1 MHMASTSGSIA
12 NRCNDMRK
20 DAARNR
26 DRLID
31 AASAVM
37 RTEGSD
43 VPMEII
49 VERAGLTRGT
59 LYRNF
64 PHRQAMYEAV
74 LERDLENMSSLIA
87 AEQNEDPLAF
97 IRHMAELMMVYE
109 KFLVQLADM
118 ADYDAAKNETR
129 MADVLS
135 EHLAAA
141 QDRGLLRGD
150 LTGSDIL
157 MLCRMLASHW
167 KLDAKADFKT
177 AFDKRLSLLLHGLAA
192 PQLLNSGEQI

>member
-1 MHMASTSGSIA
+1 MRTALIWASTTSPA
-12 NRCNDMRK
+12 NDMRK

-26 DRLID
+26 DGLID

-37 RTEGSD
+37 RTEGGD
-43 VPMEII
+43 VPMEVIA
-49 VERAGLTRGT
+49 ERAGLTRGT

-74 LERDLENMSSLIA
+74 LERDLENMTGVIA
-87 AEQNEDPLAF
+87 AEQHDDPLAF
-97 IRHMAELMMVYE
+97 VRHVAELMMVYD

-118 ADYDAAKNETR
+118 ADYDAETNEAR
-129 MADVLS
+129 MSDVLAP
-135 EHLAAA
+135 HLASA
-141 QDRGLLRGD
+141 QESGLLRRD

-157 MLCRMLASHW
+157 MACRMLASHW

-177 AFDKRLSLLLHGLAA
+177 AFNKRLTLLLRGLVASESV
-192 PQLLNSGEQI
+192 QSGEQQ

>member
-1 MHMASTSGSIA
+1 
-12 NRCNDMRK
+12 MRK

-37 RTEGSD
+37 RAEGGD
-43 VPMEII
+43 VPMEAIA
-49 VERAGLTRGT
+49 ERAALTRGT

-74 LERDLENMSSLIA
+74 LERDLENMASLVA
-87 AEQNEDPLAF
+87 AEQRDDPLAF
-97 IRHMAELMMVYE
+97 IRHMAELMMIYD

-118 ADYDAAKNETR
+118 ADYDAETNEAR
-129 MADVLS
+129 MINVLAP
-135 EHLAAA
+135 HLSAA
-141 QDRGLLRGD
+141 QARGLLRRD

-157 MLCRMLASHW
+157 VACRMLASHW

-177 AFDKRLSLLLHGLAA
+177 AFYQRLSLLLRGLSAA
-192 PQLLNSGEQI
+192 GSADDGEQE

>member
-1 MHMASTSGSIA
+1 
-12 NRCNDMRK
+12 MRK

-26 DRLID
+26 ELLID

-37 RTEGSD
+37 RAEGSD

-74 LERDLENMSSLIA
+74 LERDLANMKSLIA
-87 AEQNEDPLAF
+87 AEQTHDPLAF

-109 KFLVQLADM
+109 KFLIQLADM
-118 ADYDAAKNETR
+118 ADYDAAKNEAR
-129 MADVLS
+129 MTDVLS
-135 EHLAAA
+135 EHLVTA
-141 QDRGLLRGD
+141 QNSGVLRPD

-157 MLCRMLASHW
+157 MVCRMLASHW
-167 KLDAKADFKT
+167 KLDATASFKM
-177 AFDKRLSLLLHGLAA
+177 AFDKRLSLLLQGLGG
-192 PQLLNSGEQI
+192 QQITMSGHKI

>member
-1 MHMASTSGSIA
+1 
-12 NRCNDMRK
+12 MRK

-37 RTEGSD
+37 RAEGSD
-43 VPMEII
+43 VPMELIA
-49 VERAGLTRGT
+49 ERAGLTRGT

-74 LERDLENMSSLIA
+74 LKRDLDNVASLIT
-87 AEQNEDPLAF
+87 AEPDDPLAF
-97 IRHMAELMMVYE
+97 VRHMAELMMVYD

-118 ADYDAAKNETR
+118 TDYDALKNEVL
-129 MADVLS
+129 MVEVLS
-135 EHLAAA
+135 EPLASA
-141 QDRGLLRGD
+141 QGRGLLRPD

-157 MLCRMLASHW
+157 TACRMLASHW
-167 KLDAKADFKT
+167 KLDAKADFRT
-177 AFDKRLSLLLHGLAA
+177 AFERRLSLIVQGLQ
-192 PQLLNSGEQI
+192 PGDSTTV